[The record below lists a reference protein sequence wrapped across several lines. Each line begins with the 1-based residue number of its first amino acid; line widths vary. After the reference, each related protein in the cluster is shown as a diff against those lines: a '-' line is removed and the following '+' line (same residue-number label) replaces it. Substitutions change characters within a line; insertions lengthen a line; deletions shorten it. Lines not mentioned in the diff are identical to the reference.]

1 MPASESVWLPVPV
14 DLSEQGDDEPMGTKD
29 KFWIERESGRWLIK
43 LCRVV
48 DGRTLGEDWAEWL
61 VHRIGTLLGVPTAV
75 TEPALVQMGSGARRG
90 IASRDI
96 RAEPGLRLVHG
107 NELLA
112 EADPEYEPGARRE
125 NPRYTVAAV
134 RHALSEVAAPAGLPE
149 AVGDAFDAWAG
160 YLALDALVAGR
171 DRHHENWAVVRT
183 VQTARLVP
191 SFDHGNALGFQETED
206 AVVRMNGDPTA
217 LERWARRGRSH
228 HFAGR
233 PELVALADE
242 ALALASRD
250 ARDYWRGR
258 IASLVLSDAEAL
270 VTSVPGE
277 LMSEAR
283 GRFMVALLDINRR
296 RLTHG
301 DP

>member
-1 MPASESVWLPVPV
+1 MPASKSIWLAVPV
-14 DLSEQGDDEPMGTKD
+14 DLSEQDDDEPMGTKD
-29 KFWIERESGRWLIK
+29 KFWIERASGRWLIK

-61 VHRIGTLLGVPTAV
+61 VHRVATRLGIPTAV
-75 TEPALVQMGSGARRG
+75 TEPALVQMDTGSRRG

-96 RAEPGLRLVHG
+96 RDERGLRLVHG

-112 EADPEYEPGARRE
+112 EADSEYEPGARRE

-134 RHALSEVAAPAGLPE
+134 RHALSGVAAPGGLPD

-183 VQTARLVP
+183 AQTVRLVP
-191 SFDHGNALGFQETED
+191 SFDHGNALGFQEPEG
-206 AVVRMNGDPTA
+206 AVERMSADEAA
-217 LERWARRGRSH
+217 LERWVRRGRSH

-242 ALALASRD
+242 ALSLASRG

-258 IASLVLSDAEAL
+258 LASLAPSDAEAL
-270 VTSVPGE
+270 VAAVPKE
-277 LMSEAR
+277 LVSEVR
-283 GRFMVALLDINRR
+283 GRFITSLLDINRR
-296 RLTHG
+296 RLTDGHS
-301 DP
+301 

>member
-1 MPASESVWLPVPV
+1 M
-14 DLSEQGDDEPMGTKD
+14 QMGT
-29 KFWIERESGRWLIK
+29 
-43 LCRVV
+43 
-48 DGRTLGEDWAEWL
+48 
-61 VHRIGTLLGVPTAV
+61 
-75 TEPALVQMGSGARRG
+75 GARRG

-96 RAEPGLRLVHG
+96 RDERGLRLVHG

-112 EADPEYEPGARRE
+112 EADAEYEPGARRE

-134 RHALSEVAAPAGLPE
+134 RRALSGVAAPGGLPD

-183 VQTARLVP
+183 AQTVQLVP
-191 SFDHGNALGFQETED
+191 SFDHGNAFGFQETED
-206 AVVRMNGDPTA
+206 AVERVSADTA
-217 LERWARRGRSH
+217 ALDRWARRGRSH

-242 ALALASRD
+242 ALALASRE

-258 IASLVLSDAEAL
+258 IASLTLPDAEAL
-270 VTSVPGE
+270 VTAVPTE
-277 LMSEAR
+277 LVSEAR
-283 GRFMVALLDINRR
+283 GRFIISLLDINRR
-296 RLTHG
+296 RLTDGHS
-301 DP
+301 

>member
-1 MPASESVWLPVPV
+1 MPASESIWRAVLV
-14 DLSEQGDDEPMGTKD
+14 DLSEQDDDEPMGTKD
-29 KFWIERESGRWLIK
+29 KFWIERKSGRWLIK
-43 LCRVV
+43 LCRIV

-61 VHRIGTLLGVPTAV
+61 VHRVATLVGIPTAV
-75 TEPALVQMGSGARRG
+75 TEPALVQMGAEVRRG
-90 IASRDI
+90 IASKDI
-96 RAEPGLRLVHG
+96 RDERSLRLVHG

-125 NPRYTVAAV
+125 NRRYTVAAV
-134 RHALSEVAAPAGLPE
+134 RHALSRVAAPAGLPD

-183 VQTARLVP
+183 ARAVRLVP
-191 SFDHGNALGFQETED
+191 SFDHGNALGFQEQEE
-206 AVVRMNGDPTA
+206 AVARMGADPAA
-217 LERWARRGRSH
+217 LDRWARRGRSH

-233 PELVALADE
+233 PELVGLADE

-258 IASLVLSDAEAL
+258 LATLDLPDVAAL
-270 VTSVPGE
+270 VAAVPKE
-277 LMSEAR
+277 IVSDAR
-283 GRFMVALLDINRR
+283 GRFITSLLDINRR
-296 RLTHG
+296 RLTDGHS
-301 DP
+301 